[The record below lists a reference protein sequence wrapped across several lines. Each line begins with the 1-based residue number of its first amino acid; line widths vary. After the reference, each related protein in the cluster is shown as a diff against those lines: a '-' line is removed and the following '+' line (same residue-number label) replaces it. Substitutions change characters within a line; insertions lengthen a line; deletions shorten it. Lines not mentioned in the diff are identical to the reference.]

1 MVKKTTRAK
10 AEPRDTALSLRVK
23 RSVRD
28 AIAEAAVADGRSSSA
43 LVELVMIEWL
53 KERGWLK

>member
-1 MVKKTTRAK
+1 MVRKIVRAK

-23 RSVRD
+23 RTVRD

-43 LVELVMIEWL
+43 LVEMVMSEWL
-53 KERGWLK
+53 KEKGYLK